1 VALTANVMDDD
12 RARYLRAGFDAVQ
25 HKPIAPGELFATLAS
40 LAQSGRARRAATE
53 ADVRGSVG
61 MAAGDEQGVT
71 PEVAPAVDWSFVA
84 MVLESMP
91 PAAARDFLV
100 RALADAREGLGD
112 FGDPSLGADGQR
124 RLAHRLKGTARSFGL
139 VAVGDAAEAVEHA
152 AKDGLDIQSSLARY
166 LAALDATAR
175 ELATPHAPA

>member
-1 VALTANVMDDD
+1 
-12 RARYLRAGFDAVQ
+12 
-25 HKPIAPGELFATLAS
+25 
-40 LAQSGRARRAATE
+40 
-53 ADVRGSVG
+53 
-61 MAAGDEQGVT
+61 
-71 PEVAPAVDWSFVA
+71 